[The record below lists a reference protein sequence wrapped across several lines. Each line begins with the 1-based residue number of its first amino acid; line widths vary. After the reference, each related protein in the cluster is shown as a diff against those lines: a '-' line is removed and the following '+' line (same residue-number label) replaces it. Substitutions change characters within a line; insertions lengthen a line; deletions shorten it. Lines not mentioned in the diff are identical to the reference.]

1 MEGIKIEL
9 LGIAIILA
17 GIALGSQSA
26 LLGAVGLAV
35 TCGGCL
41 WKEKRGQVPI
51 PSRHKK

>member
-9 LGIAIILA
+9 LGIAIILV
-17 GIALGSQSA
+17 GVALGPQSA

-41 WKEKRGQVPI
+41 WREKR
-51 PSRHKK
+51 R